1 MFHKCFLAL
10 TVYDADQY
18 RPSVQKALRDR
29 TYKTCHL
36 SFASTVM
43 LRTTKHDYAQ
53 ANSANIFRGGGANE
67 WLQLV
72 VPNN

>member
-1 MFHKCFLAL
+1 
-10 TVYDADQY
+10 
-18 RPSVQKALRDR
+18 
-29 TYKTCHL
+29 
-36 SFASTVM
+36 M